1 METQPMMLSGSV
13 VGQQCS
19 RTGSGSGEAVG
30 GRRGGGGA
38 EASALTL
45 VETDGR
51 CGGGDLGQHI
61 AERRWGRGCWR
72 RGRLTFGW
80 PGYCPAGWRRWSV
93 YKEESGYQDNVVPC
107 PGSHRLDSTR
117 RSTSG
122 VVEAAWVSTL
132 VTGIGSRPV
141 EGCRSGVA
149 EAMCCRWMVVSNWA
163 TNNGGRVAEGSKRKL
178 SLMFHWANSD
188 YAFGYGNP
196 TEGAVEVPLL
206 PRQGALG
213 ENLVQFF
220 GWTTRRLSTSQPS

>member
-1 METQPMMLSGSV
+1 METQPTMLSGSV

-80 PGYCPAGWRRWSV
+80 PGYCPVRGAPPLICGELLGRV
-93 YKEESGYQDNVVPC
+93 EAVVGYRDNVVPC

-117 RSTSG
+117 RSASG
-122 VVEAAWVSTL
+122 VVEAAWVSAL
-132 VTGIGSRPV
+132 VTG
-141 EGCRSGVA
+141 
-149 EAMCCRWMVVSNWA
+149 
-163 TNNGGRVAEGSKRKL
+163 
-178 SLMFHWANSD
+178 
-188 YAFGYGNP
+188 
-196 TEGAVEVPLL
+196 
-206 PRQGALG
+206 
-213 ENLVQFF
+213 
-220 GWTTRRLSTSQPS
+220 